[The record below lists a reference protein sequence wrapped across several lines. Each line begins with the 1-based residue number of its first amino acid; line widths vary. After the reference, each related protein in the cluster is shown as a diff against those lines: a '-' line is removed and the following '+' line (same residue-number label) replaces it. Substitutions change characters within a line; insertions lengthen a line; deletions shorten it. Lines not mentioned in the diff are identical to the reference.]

1 VATGEEHGGL
11 HRARSQWGREKD
23 NSVGDLPRYLSHSGG
38 HPGFI
43 SYFNVDRAK
52 QNGIVIMINGNED
65 WKKKDAEYGVNAL
78 RFDVY
83 EAFKRAYR

>member
-1 VATGEEHGGL
+1 
-11 HRARSQWGREKD
+11 
-23 NSVGDLPRYLSHSGG
+23 
-38 HPGFI
+38 
-43 SYFNVDRAK
+43 
-52 QNGIVIMINGNED
+52 MINGNED